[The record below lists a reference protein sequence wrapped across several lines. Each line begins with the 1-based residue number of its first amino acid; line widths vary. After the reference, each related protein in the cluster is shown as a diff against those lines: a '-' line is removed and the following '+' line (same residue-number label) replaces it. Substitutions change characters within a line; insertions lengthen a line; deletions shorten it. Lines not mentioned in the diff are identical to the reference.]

1 MQGYDSR
8 ETGKPS
14 KQQVG
19 KESGLQMSKAKL
31 VTALKWWIVFA
42 FGILVGMG
50 IFDWID
56 YVK

>member
-1 MQGYDSR
+1 MQRYDSR

-14 KQQVG
+14 KQQNN
-19 KESGLQMSKAKL
+19 KESGLQMSNAQL

-42 FGILVGMG
+42 SGALVGMG
-50 IFDWID
+50 ILNWID

>member
-1 MQGYDSR
+1 
-8 ETGKPS
+8 
-14 KQQVG
+14 
-19 KESGLQMSKAKL
+19 MSKAKL

-42 FGILVGMG
+42 FGVLVGMG

>member
-1 MQGYDSR
+1 
-8 ETGKPS
+8 
-14 KQQVG
+14 
-19 KESGLQMSKAKL
+19 MSKAKL

-42 FGILVGMG
+42 FGILAGMG